1 MRQTLEK
8 YWERGEK
15 MRFKIPNDV
24 VEIMDWLKE
33 HCDINEKTGKYE
45 PKKDA
50 TKEEIEEFEKQMSL
64 FNKRSKE
71 IEKEMKDI
79 Y

>member
-1 MRQTLEK
+1 
-8 YWERGEK
+8 

-50 TKEEIEEFEKQMSL
+50 TKEEIEKFEKQMSL

-71 IEKEMKDI
+71 IEEEMKDI